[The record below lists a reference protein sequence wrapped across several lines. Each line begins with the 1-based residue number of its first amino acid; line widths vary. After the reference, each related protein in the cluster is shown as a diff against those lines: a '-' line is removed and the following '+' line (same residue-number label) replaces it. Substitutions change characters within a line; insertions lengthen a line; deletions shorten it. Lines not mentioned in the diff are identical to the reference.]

1 MTVRTASTLTWLREP
16 TAISLAAE
24 VPSREYLPSSIAPAL
39 ILEPSS
45 AITRGTT
52 LSSSGFT
59 PLDLRHSLTFLPF
72 STVSSETT
80 RTSTGSITSA
90 GPYMSSITAT
100 LQGLP
105 MEDRNCSKA
114 FCLR

>member
-1 MTVRTASTLTWLREP
+1 M
-16 TAISLAAE
+16 AAE

-45 AITRGTT
+45 AMTRGTT
-52 LSSSGFT
+52 LSSSGFI
-59 PLDLRHSLTFLPF
+59 PLDLRYSLTFLPF